1 MRLRAVVLTA
11 AALIPISGCQGQPR
25 APRPMNCGP
34 ATGDPGAVAAED
46 LAGNYRLKL
55 VATEGAKAAQSA
67 EGTLG
72 LQPYEGSL
80 RVVTIG
86 GIRDTAASYVHYGS
100 TDVDLEAVGA
110 VRLGDLGSLDPLRP
124 GVAVIERKGTVTL
137 RLGSDANRRDVAR
150 FDGGF
155 TALQVGEVLR
165 DGFTGSWRSGVG
177 IQRSSA
183 GYFCAVREAVGEAGG
198 QKSGGW

>member
-1 MRLRAVVLTA
+1 MNLHAVVLTA
-11 AALIPISGCQGQPR
+11 AALTPIFGCQGQQR
-25 APRPMNCGP
+25 APSPMSCAP
-34 ATGDPGAVAAED
+34 ATVGPNAGAAEA

-55 VATEGAKAAQSA
+55 VATAGSRAGEAA

-80 RVVTIG
+80 RAVTIG
-86 GIRDTAASYVHYGS
+86 GIRDTAASYVHFGS

-110 VRLGDLGSLDPLRP
+110 VRLGHLGSLDPTRP
-124 GVAVIERKGTVTL
+124 GVVMVERKGSITL
-137 RLGSDANRRDVAR
+137 RLGSEANRRDVVR

-155 TALQVGEVLR
+155 TALRVGGTTQ
-165 DGFTGSWRSGVG
+165 DGFTGSWSSGVG

-183 GYFCAVREAVGEAGG
+183 GYFCAVRMAGG
-198 QKSGGW
+198 H